1 MAQISN
7 AQAVEWLNRIS
18 QNLHEFRKKPR
29 MKVSE
34 KQKFLNQQYY
44 LLHLMVRAIEGKVKF
59 VGVPPLKPQEDLS
72 AK

>member
-7 AQAVEWLNRIS
+7 DQAVEWLNRIS

-29 MKVSE
+29 MKIAE

-44 LLHLMVRAIEGKVKF
+44 LLHLMVRAIEGKVRF
-59 VGVPPLKPQEDLS
+59 VGVPPVKPQDQQ
-72 AK
+72 